1 MTEFPDFAPTRSVW
15 LTTLADLAL
24 LLVGFLLLVQ
34 VTAPPKKQELA
45 RSFRQ
50 AFGAEPAAPIPVAA
64 TALRFA
70 PGSADPGD
78 TAALVAWAKDAAHD
92 PRVAFTVTGTTDGA
106 PADIDPATGSA
117 ALLASDRARAAA
129 AALGP
134 VVEPGRLRLATD
146 PTPRGRAATV
156 TLAFAGERP

>member
-1 MTEFPDFAPTRSVW
+1 MTDFPDIAPPKPIW
-15 LTTLADLAL
+15 LVTLADLAL

-50 AFGAEPAAPIPVAA
+50 AFGAEPPAPIPVAA

-70 PGSADPGD
+70 PGSAAPGD
-78 TAALVAWAKDAAHD
+78 TAALVAWAKDAARD
-92 PRVAFTVTGTTDGA
+92 PRVAFTVTGATDGSA
-106 PADIDPATGSA
+106 TDADPATGSP

-129 AALGP
+129 AALGG
-134 VVEPGRLRLATD
+134 VVEPRRLRLATD
-146 PTPRGRAATV
+146 PTPRGRTATV
-156 TLAFAGERP
+156 TLAFTGERP